1 MASERAAIRDEV
13 LALKRERIL
22 EEARNLFY
30 ELGYQGAT
38 LDAVAA
44 RLNVTKPFIYAYFEN
59 KAELLGEISQRG
71 TKGTLDAVQ
80 EALRRPGRP
89 RDRLDYFI
97 RELARVVVE
106 TQANVTIYF
115 REEKHLPQ
123 AVRERIDG
131 WREQIDHHLATL
143 LREGVDAGELEI
155 DDVQLASLAIG
166 GLVTWMFTW
175 YRPHGRLT
183 PDQLAEGMSRLVLKL
198 AGAKVRLGA

>member
-1 MASERAAIRDEV
+1 MAIERAAIRDEV

-22 EEARNLFY
+22 EEARSLFY
-30 ELGYQGAT
+30 ERGYQGAT

-71 TKGTLDAVQ
+71 TKATLDAVQ

-89 RDRLDYFI
+89 SERLDFFI
-97 RELARVVVE
+97 QQLARVVVE

-123 AVRERIDG
+123 AARERINR

-143 LREGVDAGELEI
+143 LREGVDEGELQI
-155 DDVQLASLAIG
+155 DDVPLASLAIG

-175 YRPHGRLT
+175 YRPHGRLSSEE
-183 PDQLAEGMSRLVLKL
+183 LAQGMSRLVLKL
-198 AGAKVRLGA
+198 AGAKTP

>member
-1 MASERAAIRDEV
+1 LSERAAIRDEV

-59 KAELLGEISQRG
+59 KAELLSEISQRG
-71 TKGTLDAVQ
+71 TRASLDAAQ
-80 EALRRPGRP
+80 EALARPGRP
-89 RDRLDYFI
+89 RERLDWFI
-97 RELARVVVE
+97 RELARVVIE
-106 TQANVTIYF
+106 TQANVTILF
-115 REEKHLPQ
+115 REEKHLPE
-123 AVRERIDG
+123 AARRRIDG
-131 WREQIDHHLATL
+131 WREEIDHHITSL
-143 LREGVDAGELEI
+143 LQQGVDAGEFEI
-155 DDVQLASLAIG
+155 DDVPLASLAIG

-183 PDQLAEGMSRLVLKL
+183 PDQLARGMSRLVLKL
-198 AGAKVRLGA
+198 VGAKAR